1 MGISKV
7 EEMTRCDPGMEP
19 CIAERRVGVALTKVA
34 LGKLGCYLRFLAVG
48 NGTTLCSFLQPT
60 KCAHVHDSH
69 PHDAKVSRCSLP
81 SSKETAVTITATIS
95 WHALEAVAG
104 LSMSRKNH
112 QCDTELVG

>member
-1 MGISKV
+1 MRSRHGAMHCRKMSGGGIDEV
-7 EEMTRCDPGMEP
+7 
-19 CIAERRVGVALTKVA
+19 V

-95 WHALEAVAG
+95 WHALEAVASACPARTINVI
-104 LSMSRKNH
+104 LS
-112 QCDTELVG
+112 

>member
-1 MGISKV
+1 MPKDESGDGIDEV
-7 EEMTRCDPGMEP
+7 
-19 CIAERRVGVALTKVA
+19 V

-69 PHDAKVSRCSLP
+69 PQDAKVSRCSLP
-81 SSKETAVTITATIS
+81 SSKETAVMITAMIS
-95 WHALEAVAG
+95 WHALEVVAG

-112 QCDTELVG
+112 QCDTELAG